1 MQTETDRLLQGFAL
15 ASTHLM
21 TIPDGQASVQA
32 GLGALGSALEVD
44 RVYIFEHHPHP
55 QTGEW
60 AASQR
65 WEWVNEGVT
74 PQIDHPALQN
84 CPFADFFPRW
94 FPILTQG
101 QPIGVL
107 IKDFPDNEQAILA
120 PQGILSMLVV
130 PIFIQDRCWGFVGF
144 DDCHHERVWESSIQ
158 AALKSFAGTLG
169 SAIARWKAE
178 ANAKELAA
186 RLQAAQRIA
195 HIGNWELNL
204 QDNALYWSEEVFRI
218 FEVDPQQFGASY
230 EAFLGLV
237 HPEDRPLVEAAYGK
251 HVSDRQPYELVY
263 RLQMPDGRIKYVRE
277 QCETTYDAGG
287 TPLLSQGTVQD
298 ITEQKEAE
306 LRRERAEAAIR
317 KVVEGTAA
325 VTGEHFFQNLVL
337 YLADV
342 LQVRYAL
349 VTELVDRQ
357 LQSLGFCVA
366 GELQPQLSYL
376 VAKTPCE
383 KALQDGEY
391 LCGQSIQEVFPE
403 DVDLVMMAAESYL
416 GVALKND
423 RGESIGNLCIF
434 DTKPVLPEQLAVARQ
449 ILGVFAARASAELQ
463 RKKLLTQLNQE
474 LEARGEQRE
483 IRYQS
488 LMEYAP
494 DAILLA
500 TSDGYIV
507 EANRKA
513 EDMFGYALPELT
525 TLHFTQL
532 HPPEELPKVMTIF
545 AAIAAN
551 QLTQAADILFLRRDG
566 TTLPV
571 DVTASI
577 IQLKDE
583 VLIQG
588 IFRDITD
595 RKQAERALRESQQLL
610 QTVLDTVPLSVFWK
624 DRTSCYLGANQRFL
638 QDASLSAVSELVGK
652 NDFDMPWGATEADLY
667 RTDDRDVMNSGEAK
681 LGIIETQSNQDGK
694 LIWLETN
701 KLPLR
706 NLSGEVVGVLGT
718 YQDITARR
726 RAEQELQLQWTAIE
740 AAVDGIAVLQSE
752 RYLYLNSSHV
762 KMFGYGNA
770 EELVGQSWRVL
781 YSPEEQEHFDR
792 DVFPILLAQKFWQ
805 GEVTATR
812 KDGTTF
818 AERVSL
824 TITPDN
830 LLICVCQ
837 DISERARLE
846 VERQRAER
854 ALRESEQRYAT
865 LTQAAP
871 VAIFRFDLEG
881 HCVYVNEFWSQMTG
895 KPVAFALDNRWL
907 ETLHPDDRE
916 HTQTLVQQWIQ
927 AGAATLFQNEA
938 RILHDDG
945 RIVWFYCQML
955 LEANS
960 NGEPIGYVGTLTD
973 ISDRVAAEMLVRQ
986 QAQRETLLREI
997 TQRVRQSLDLQTI
1010 FETACHE
1017 VRLGL
1022 QSDRVGIFKF
1032 YPDSHWN
1039 DGEFVAESVAEG
1051 FVSALAIRVHDHCF
1065 GEDYAPLYLQG
1076 SYSAIEDIDQLKS
1089 QCHIDVLAQFQVRAT
1104 LTMPLLEGDNLWGL
1118 LCIHQCSETR
1128 QWLPSEVDLTQQIA
1142 SQLAI
1147 AIQQANLYAKAQSEL
1162 QERQQA
1168 EAKIA
1173 LQLRRQQT
1181 LATIT
1186 QLLQQSFDLEHIQT
1200 IITHQ
1205 VKDVLQ
1211 ADRVIIFRLY
1221 PDGTS
1226 RIVEEA
1232 VVEGLPRLRDKHWE
1246 DEVWS
1251 QEILDLYWQG
1261 QPRIV
1266 PDVMTDRWTDCL
1278 IEYSIEGQIQS
1289 KIVAPILQELR
1300 HDDNHRWVSTTAAN
1314 KLWGVLVVHACTQ
1327 KRVWQET
1334 EAQLLQQIANQVAIA
1349 IQQSDLFNQ
1358 LEQELIE
1365 RKQAQNQLTESNQ
1378 RLSVTNTE
1386 LARATRLKDEF
1397 LANMSHELR
1406 TPLNAI
1412 LGMTE
1417 GLQEEVF
1424 GIVNDRQLKALRT
1437 VEKSASHLLSLIN
1450 DILDVAKIESGQVTL
1465 EYSKVSVKQ
1474 LCSSSLSF
1482 VKQQAFKKNIQLHT
1496 EIPPNLEPLSVDEV
1510 RMRQVL
1516 INLLTNAVKFTLEGG
1531 TINLNVS
1538 LLLQENTSPNYLRI
1552 AVTDTGIGI
1561 SPENRAKLFKPFVQ
1575 IDGALNRKQTGTG
1588 LGLALVKQI
1597 VELHGGK
1604 VGLSS
1609 ELGVG
1614 SCFTIDLPYA
1624 PQINLSNQAGSLP
1637 LDRESTPPLTNVP
1650 TFDQPPL
1657 VLLAED
1663 NPDNVATISSYL
1675 EAKGYRILL
1684 ANNGREAIDLSISH
1698 QPDVILMD
1706 IQMPD
1711 LDGLEAM
1718 GQIRQQSSLQDTPII
1733 ALTALAM
1740 KGDRERCLATGANYY
1755 LSKPVKLKQL
1765 DNLLKEILAD
1775 GDRQA

>member
-1 MQTETDRLLQGFAL
+1 MQTKTDRLLHGFAI

-21 TIPDGQASVQA
+21 TIP
-32 GLGALGSALEVD
+32 
-44 RVYIFEHHPHP
+44 
-55 QTGEW
+55 
-60 AASQR
+60 
-65 WEWVNEGVT
+65 
-74 PQIDHPALQN
+74 
-84 CPFADFFPRW
+84 
-94 FPILTQG
+94 
-101 QPIGVL
+101 
-107 IKDFPDNEQAILA
+107 
-120 PQGILSMLVV
+120 M
-130 PIFIQDRCWGFVGF
+130 
-144 DDCHHERVWESSIQ
+144 
-158 AALKSFAGTLG
+158 KSKLM
-169 SAIARWKAE
+169 
-178 ANAKELAA
+178 NAKEIAA
-186 RLQAAQRIA
+186 RLQEAQKIA

-204 QDNALYWSEEVFRI
+204 QDNTLYWSEEVFRI
-218 FEVDPQQFGASY
+218 FEVDPHQFGASY
-230 EAFLGLV
+230 EAFLALV
-237 HPEDRPLVEAAYGK
+237 HPEDRSLVEAAYGK
-251 HVSDRQPYELVY
+251 HLSDRQPYELVH
-263 RLQMPDGRIKYVRE
+263 RLQMPDGKIKYLRE
-277 QCETTYDAGG
+277 RCETTYGDGG
-287 TPLLSQGTVQD
+287 TPLFSQGTVQD
-298 ITEQKEAE
+298 ITEQEEAE
-306 LRRERAEAAIR
+306 LRRERAEAALR

-325 VTGEHFFQNLVL
+325 VTGEHFFSNLVL

-349 VTELVDRQ
+349 VTELVDHQ
-357 LQSLGFCVA
+357 LHSLGFCLA
-366 GELQPQLSYL
+366 GELQSPISYL

-391 LCGQSIQEVFPE
+391 LCGQSIQEVFSE
-403 DVDLVMMAAESYL
+403 DFELVMMAAESYI
-416 GVALKND
+416 GVALKDD
-423 RGESIGNLCIF
+423 RGESIGDLCVF
-434 DTKPVLPEQLAVARQ
+434 DTKPMLPEQLNAARQ
-449 ILGVFAARASAELQ
+449 ILGIFAARASAELQ
-463 RKKLLTQLNQE
+463 RQRLLTQLHQLNQE
-474 LEARGEQRE
+474 LEARVEQRE

-488 LMEYAP
+488 LMEHAP

-500 TSDGYIV
+500 SCEGYIV

-513 EDMFGYALPELT
+513 EEMFGYSLQELT

-532 HPPEELPKVMTIF
+532 HPPQELPKVRAIF
-545 AAIAAN
+545 AAMMAN
-551 QLTQAADILFLRRDG
+551 QLTQAADIVFLRRDG

-571 DVTASI
+571 DVTAAI
-577 IQLKDE
+577 IQLNGE
-583 VLIQG
+583 NMVQG

-595 RKQAERALRESQQLL
+595 RKQAERALCESQQLL

-624 DRTSCYLGANQRFL
+624 DQTSSYLGANQRFL
-638 QDASLSAVSELVGK
+638 EDASLSAVSELVGK
-652 NDFDMPWGATEADLY
+652 NDFDMPWGTTEADIY
-667 RTDDRDVMNSGEAK
+667 RADDRDVINSGEAK

-718 YQDITARR
+718 YQNITARHQ
-726 RAEQELQLQWTAIE
+726 AEQELQLQWTAIE
-740 AAVDGIAVLQSE
+740 AAIDGIAVLQSGC
-752 RYLYLNSSHV
+752 YLYLNSSHV

-770 EELVGQSWRVL
+770 EELVGQSWRLL
-781 YSPEEQEHFDR
+781 YSPEELERFDR
-792 DVFPILLAQKFWQ
+792 EVFPVLLAQKSWQ

-818 AERVSL
+818 AERLSL

-837 DISERARLE
+837 DISERTRLE
-846 VERQRAER
+846 ADRQRAEL
-854 ALRESEQRYAT
+854 ALRESEQRYAA
-865 LTQAAP
+865 LNQAAP

-881 HCVYVNEFWSQMTG
+881 NCIYVNGFWSQMTG
-895 KPVAFALDNRWL
+895 KPVAFAMDNRWQ

-916 HTQTLVQQWIQ
+916 RTQALMQQWIQ

-955 LEANS
+955 LETNS

-997 TQRVRQSLDLQTI
+997 TQRVRQSIDLPTI

-1017 VRLGL
+1017 IRLAL
-1022 QSDRVGIFKF
+1022 QCDRVGIFKF
-1032 YPDSHWN
+1032 YPDPHWN
-1039 DGEFVAESVAEG
+1039 DGEFVAESLVEG

-1065 GEDYAPLYLQG
+1065 GEESAPLYLQG
-1076 SYSAIEDIDQLKS
+1076 SYSVIEDIYQLQS
-1089 QCHIDVLAQFQVRAT
+1089 QCHIDVLAQFQVQAT
-1104 LTMPLLEGDNLWGL
+1104 LTVPLLEGDNLWGL
-1118 LCIHQCSETR
+1118 LCIHQCSGTR
-1128 QWLPSEVDLTQQIA
+1128 QWLPFEVDLAQQIA

-1147 AIQQANLYAKAQSEL
+1147 GIQQATLYVRSQSEL

-1168 EAKIA
+1168 EARIA
-1173 LQLRRQQT
+1173 LQLREQQT

-1186 QLLQQSFDLEHIQT
+1186 QLLQQSLDLEHIQT
-1200 IITHQ
+1200 IIAHQ
-1205 VKDVLQ
+1205 VKEVLH

-1232 VVEGLPRLRDKHWE
+1232 VVEGLPRLRDKHWQ

-1251 QEILDLYWQG
+1251 QEVLDFYWQG

-1266 PDVMTDRWTDCL
+1266 PDVMGDRWTECL

-1300 HDDNHRWVSTTAAN
+1300 HGDNHRWVSPTADN

-1334 EAQLLQQIANQVAIA
+1334 EAELLQQIANHVAIA

-1358 LEQELIE
+1358 LQQELIE

-1378 RLSVTNTE
+1378 QLSVTNTE

-1437 VEKSASHLLSLIN
+1437 IEKSSSHLLSLIN
-1450 DILDVAKIESGQVTL
+1450 DILDVAKIESGQITL
-1465 EYSKVSVKQ
+1465 DYCKVSVKQ
-1474 LCSSSLSF
+1474 LCASSLSF
-1482 VKQQAFKKNIQLHT
+1482 VKQQALKKNIQLHT
-1496 EIPPNLEPLSVDEV
+1496 EIPANIDLISVDEV
-1510 RMRQVL
+1510 RIRQVL
-1516 INLLTNAVKFTLEGG
+1516 INLLTNAVKFTPERG
-1531 TINLNVS
+1531 TVNLTVS
-1538 LLLQENTSPNYLRI
+1538 LLLPENTSPNYLRI

-1561 SPENRAKLFKPFVQ
+1561 SPENAAKLFKPFVQ
-1575 IDGALNRKQTGTG
+1575 IDGALNRQQTGTG
-1588 LGLALVKQI
+1588 LGLVLVKQI

-1604 VGLSS
+1604 VGLTS

-1614 SCFTIDLPYA
+1614 SCFTIDLPFSSA
-1624 PQINLSNQAGSLP
+1624 PGINLSSQADSLP
-1637 LDRESTPPLTNVP
+1637 LDPESTPPLALANTP
-1650 TFDQPPL
+1650 ISDQPPL

-1663 NPDNVATISSYL
+1663 NPANVATISSYL
-1675 EAKGYRILL
+1675 QAKGYRILV
-1684 ANNGREAIDLSISH
+1684 ASNGWKAIELSISH

-1740 KGDRERCLATGANYY
+1740 KGDQERCLAAGADYY

-1765 DNLLKEILAD
+1765 DNLLKEILAH
-1775 GDRQA
+1775 RRSAS